1 MFVFGFGFGL
11 GLGFGFGQL
20 DRLAALRAV
29 RARDRVEVLALL
41 HGVTGRVALLR
52 ALEEALAT
60 GRADARGRGVA
71 LLEGRELERYR
82 RLQPADLVRVR
93 IRVRVLG
100 LGLVLT
106 PPLTKRLQAAD
117 LELLAV
123 GLEREGEGGRAE
135 GGVPHV
141 DAAHVLG
148 ARPEH
153 RADGLHVRQLVRVTL
168 GLG

>member
-1 MFVFGFGFGL
+1 MFGLDLGFGFGFGL

-93 IRVRVLG
+93 IRIRIRVRDSVSVRVRVCVFRPLTSSSSPSASSEKARVGEPRVAFPMSTPRTSLGLDQSTAPMDSTSGSWLG
-100 LGLVLT
+100 LG
-106 PPLTKRLQAAD
+106 
-117 LELLAV
+117 
-123 GLEREGEGGRAE
+123 
-135 GGVPHV
+135 
-141 DAAHVLG
+141 
-148 ARPEH
+148 
-153 RADGLHVRQLVRVTL
+153 
-168 GLG
+168 